1 MSTYMQALQKSNP
14 AKYADRVL
22 VGNDTGTILNNMIR
36 ALSIMEILNTPEE
49 NARLLAAKRLRANRY

>member
-1 MSTYMQALQKSNP
+1 MQALQKSNP